1 MEETALGELGLS
13 LNYFYNLTPRQ
24 FANTVNGRRKRDDNQ
39 SKERWMI
46 ARKIMF
52 YSIVLKTKNLKEKDI
67 MSFPWEDS
75 KEFEFSLEDQE
86 ELLDQ
91 VESVK
96 AFYLDQDK
104 KKKAAAES

>member
-13 LNYFYNLTPRQ
+13 LDYFYNLTPRQ
-24 FANTVNGRRKRDDNQ
+24 FANTVNGRRKSDDNK

-46 ARKIMF
+46 ARKIMYF
-52 YSIVLKTKNLKEKDI
+52 SIVLKTKNLKENDI

-75 KEFEFSLEDQE
+75 QNEFSLEDHE
-86 ELLDQ
+86 KLLDQ
-91 VESVK
+91 VETVK

-104 KKKAAAES
+104 KKKAAAEM